1 LNKKATSK
9 KGNNFLVILL
19 LMALAII
26 ATFAIAITS
35 TKRDP
40 TLMVEAE
47 LRNHPI
53 INPNARDSTA
63 SLIVQETPKEEK
75 QEEAPLPV
83 EEKPKVVA
91 PTDTAKATVP
101 TIESTPT
108 KSEPVAPKAPV
119 GGGTIY
125 EYPIASGDNL
135 STLSR
140 KFHVLI
146 AKLREANNMQNDVMQ
161 AGKKLKIPVTAIHTV
176 GNGETIGSIASKYSV
191 GIEYIKKANKLN
203 SDGLQSGS
211 QLVIPL
217 P

>member
-1 LNKKATSK
+1 
-9 KGNNFLVILL
+9 
-19 LMALAII
+19 MALAII

-75 QEEAPLPV
+75 QEEVPLPV

-91 PTDTAKATVP
+91 PTDTVKAAVP
-101 TIESTPT
+101 TPESTP
-108 KSEPVAPKAPV
+108 KPEPAAPKAPV

-125 EYPIASGDNL
+125 EYSIASGDNL

-140 KFHVLI
+140 RFHVLI
-146 AKLREANNMQNDVMQ
+146 AKLREVNNMQNDVMQ

-191 GIEYIKKANKLN
+191 GIEFIKKTNKLN

>member
-1 LNKKATSK
+1 
-9 KGNNFLVILL
+9 
-19 LMALAII
+19 MALAII

-63 SLIVQETPKEEK
+63 SLIVQENPKEE
-75 QEEAPLPV
+75 LPV
-83 EEKPKVVA
+83 ATPEPVKEEIKPV
-91 PTDTAKATVP
+91 TDTAASSKAEP
-101 TIESTPT
+101 TPA
-108 KSEPVAPKAPV
+108 VAETAPAKAVV
-119 GGGTIY
+119 GGGANY
-125 EYPIASGDNL
+125 EHTIASGDNL

-140 KFHVLI
+140 RYHVLI
-146 AKLREANNMQNDVMQ
+146 AKLREANNMKNDVMQ
-161 AGKKLKIPVTAIHTV
+161 AGKKLIIPVTAVHTV
-176 GNGETIGSIASKYSV
+176 ANGETIGALASKYNV
-191 GIEYIKKANKLN
+191 GAEYIKKANKLN

>member
-1 LNKKATSK
+1 LNKKNTSR

-63 SLIVQETPKEEK
+63 SLIVQENPKEE
-75 QEEAPLPV
+75 LPV
-83 EEKPKVVA
+83 ATPEPAKEEIKPAPVADTAAKPKTETAPVVA
-91 PTDTAKATVP
+91 ET
-101 TIESTPT
+101 TPT
-108 KSEPVAPKAPV
+108 KAPV
-119 GGGTIY
+119 GGGTNY
-125 EYPIASGDNL
+125 EHMIASGDNL

-140 KFHVLI
+140 RYHVLI
-146 AKLREANNMQNDVMQ
+146 AKLREANNMKNDVMQ
-161 AGKKLKIPVTAIHTV
+161 AGKKLIIPVTAIHTV
-176 GNGETIGSIASKYSV
+176 ANGETIGALASKYNV
-191 GIEYIKKANKLN
+191 GAEYIKKANKLN